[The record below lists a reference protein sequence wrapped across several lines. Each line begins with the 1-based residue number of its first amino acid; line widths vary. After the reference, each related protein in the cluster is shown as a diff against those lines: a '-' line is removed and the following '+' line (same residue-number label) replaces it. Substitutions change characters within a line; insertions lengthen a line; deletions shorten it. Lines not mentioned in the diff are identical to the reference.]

1 MGRIV
6 KVRKNGRV
14 TIPKDIRTQCGIKE
28 GNLLIAEATENGV
41 LFKPAPKILD
51 MVGID
56 AGYATVEEVNKMIDR
71 LREEY

>member
-1 MGRIV
+1 VRRIV
-6 KVRKNGRV
+6 KVGKNGRV

-28 GNLLIAEATENGV
+28 GSLLIAEATENGII
-41 LFKPAPKILD
+41 FKLASILD

-56 AGYATVEEVNKMIDR
+56 AGYATVEEVNKMVDK